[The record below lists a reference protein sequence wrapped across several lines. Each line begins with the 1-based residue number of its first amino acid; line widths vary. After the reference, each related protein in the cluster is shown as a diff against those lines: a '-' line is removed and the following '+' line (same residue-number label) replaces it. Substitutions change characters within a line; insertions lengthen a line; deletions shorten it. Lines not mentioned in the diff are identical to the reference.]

1 MGVVEKISWMPKL
14 EAIRAVVCRYAGDE
28 KSVDSIQIHMIVRH
42 VWMLKVMYKKN
53 QQVSLSLKN
62 RNHGMRLDGIVFNVA
77 SLITLDMKNVRIEA
91 QSEQI
96 GNERFEAIITILLL
110 RSASDEVQIR
120 FWMRLSGNVCTELLK
135 MILIVQFEK
144 CVANPDS

>member
-1 MGVVEKISWMPKL
+1 
-14 EAIRAVVCRYAGDE
+14 
-28 KSVDSIQIHMIVRH
+28 
-42 VWMLKVMYKKN
+42 
-53 QQVSLSLKN
+53 
-62 RNHGMRLDGIVFNVA
+62 MRLDGIVFNVA